1 MADVI
6 ELIEQ
11 DHRRVERIFGDLVAT
26 SDTAE
31 RRSLLQELEL
41 LLLPHTEAEE
51 QAVYP
56 FMETKDLESFDRHEA
71 DEEHA
76 EAAGLLEVLKAQAEA
91 DDEEGFQETLPKL
104 IAAVKHHVQE
114 EEQDMLPE
122 LRQTTDSEMLAKL
135 ADRFATAKQAFQEG
149 MTGTAGRDPSGS
161 TIDLT
166 KEELYE
172 KAKQLDIEGRSK
184 MTKAQLARAVG
195 SRG

>member
-11 DHRRVERIFGDLVAT
+11 DHRRVERIFGDLVA
-26 SDTAE
+26 SSETAD
-31 RRSLLQELEL
+31 RRTLLQELEM

-91 DDEEGFQETLPKL
+91 EDEEGFQETLPKL
-104 IAAVKHHVQE
+104 IGAVKHHVQE
-114 EEQDMLPE
+114 EEQEMLPE
-122 LRQTTDSEMLAKL
+122 LRQKTDSEMLAKL
-135 ADRFATAKQAFQEG
+135 ADRFATAKQGFQEG
-149 MTGTAGRDPSGS
+149 MTGTAGRDRSGS